1 MLIDS
6 LTYRRFPLRTFAI
19 GGPMHSL
26 PWTDVLLRLVVA
38 TVLGGLVGLERERLD
53 RAAGLRTHILV
64 AIASCLVMIVSAFGF
79 ADALTA
85 DGTVSLDPSR
95 VAAQVVSGIGFL
107 GAGVIIFR
115 KNTVRGLTTAA
126 SIWAVAGIGLAAGGG
141 LFAGAAIG
149 TALIL
154 IVQAGIRPLERRFF
168 AHPQEHRLELRVQR
182 GARRLLAV
190 EQVIAAGGIELRGLR
205 LRPAREGAE
214 DRVDL
219 DLGVARA
226 GAVPTLLE
234 ALRGLEGVRV
244 VTYTR
249 AVPRVVAPGGA
260 EEVEAA
266 EEEGRAA
273 AGGRDY

>member
-1 MLIDS
+1 LH
-6 LTYRRFPLRTFAI
+6 T
-19 GGPMHSL
+19 L

-38 TVLGGLVGLERERLD
+38 TVLGGLVGIERERLD

-79 ADALTA
+79 ADALAT
-85 DGTVSLDPSR
+85 DGTVTLDPSR

-126 SIWAVAGIGLAAGGG
+126 SIWAVAGIGLATGGG

-154 IVQAGIRPLERRFF
+154 IVQAGLRPLERRFF

-182 GARRLLAV
+182 GARRLLAI
-190 EQVIAAGGIELRGLR
+190 EQVIAARGIELRGLR

-219 DLGVARA
+219 DLMGGRA
-226 GAVPTLLE
+226 GAVPALLD
-234 ALRGLEGVRV
+234 ALRDFEGVRV
-244 VTYTR
+244 VMYTR
-249 AVPRVVAPGGA
+249 IAPRLAAPGGA
-260 EEVEAA
+260 DEVEAT
-266 EEEGRAA
+266 EEESQAT
-273 AGGRDY
+273 AGSRDY